1 MMMMTNHIH
10 PVPDNSQQQSPQS
23 IADYLAQLLK
33 DRKQLAALPNVFT
46 HLERLLDEEIARV
59 RASLFQINGV
69 RKEPLQLPE
78 PDGETVT
85 LNEKVYVPVK
95 EHPDF
100 NFVGRILGPRGM
112 TAKQLEQETGC
123 KIMVRG
129 KGSMRDKKK
138 EDANRG
144 KPNWE
149 HLADDLHV
157 LITVED
163 TENRAKLKLQRAVE
177 EVQKLLVPQ
186 AEGEDELKKR
196 QLMELAIING
206 TYRDSSTK
214 AAAAACEEEW
224 RRLAQSAAETRLLSP
239 GMQQIPNQ
247 MRATQGTPL
256 GAPLILSPRMSV
268 PTTGASLLSSQP
280 TLDHSG
286 LIYAAAP
293 FTDYTNYAAL
303 AAAGNPLLTDYAD
316 HTVGA
321 LKTQR
326 RFVSREHPYQR
337 AGALS

>member
-1 MMMMTNHIH
+1 M
-10 PVPDNSQQQSPQS
+10 SQLHDHQSTQS

-33 DRKQLAALPNVFT
+33 DRKQLAAFPNVFN
-46 HLERLLDEEIARV
+46 HVERLLDEEISKV

-69 RKEPLQLPE
+69 RKEPLELPE
-78 PDGETVT
+78 PDGQPLT

-149 HLADDLHV
+149 HLSDDLHV

-163 TENRAKLKLQRAVE
+163 TENRARLKLQRAVE
-177 EVQKLLVPQ
+177 EVQKLLIPQ

-206 TYRDSSTK
+206 TYRDSSAK
-214 AAAAACEEEW
+214 AATTAEEEW
-224 RRLAQSAAETRLLSP
+224 RRAAAAVAETRLLSP
-239 GMQQIPNQ
+239 GMPTLAQATQL
-247 MRATQGTPL
+247 RATQGTPL

-268 PTTGASLLSSQP
+268 PTSAASLLSGSGPP
-280 TLDHSG
+280 TLEHTG
-286 LIYAAAP
+286 LIYAHP
-293 FTDYTNYAAL
+293 TYTDYTNYAAL
-303 AAAGNPLLTDYAD
+303 AAAGNPLLTEYAD
-316 HTVGA
+316 HSVGA
-321 LKTQR
+321 LKTAR
-326 RFVSREHPYQR
+326 RHISPRDHPYQR
-337 AGALS
+337 TGALT